1 MSIKQAVV
9 EVNKNEQENEQKQTI
24 TIQMV
29 EVNKNDQE
37 SELKQAIKKNIS
49 KEKKEVST

>member
-9 EVNKNEQENEQKQTI
+9 EVNKNEQENEQKQA
-24 TIQMV
+24 IQMV